1 MDDIK
6 ILPKVHDTLDKADI
20 KVSAK
25 ISGSE
30 GKQVL
35 MEVKTPSGAVVEKKA
50 FEVRAR
56 SSRGVLQ

>member
-6 ILPKVHDTLDKADI
+6 ILPKVHDALDKAGI

-35 MEVKTPSGAVVEKKA
+35 MEVKAPSSAVVEKKA
-50 FEVRAR
+50 FEVR
-56 SSRGVLQ
+56 GEEFEGILQ

>member
-1 MDDIK
+1 MDVK
-6 ILPKVHDTLDKADI
+6 ILPKGHDALGKADI

-35 MEVKTPSGAVVEKKA
+35 VEVKAPSGAVVEKKA
-50 FEVRAR
+50 FEVRE
-56 SSRGVLQ
+56 G